1 MASNNYYRPWAMV
14 KQMPLPSDAWIT
26 KSPAWKIAELTSVT
40 TKRLHT
46 IALWSFNSWK
56 PKSFEKRLEE
66 VGNHIFNCALKM
78 EVLVCASPNTTL
90 GENSY
95 LIEKLNKQN
104 PTFSSCK
111 PILKNLTKIKISK
124 LIFQYIIP

>member
-1 MASNNYYRPWAMV
+1 
-14 KQMPLPSDAWIT
+14 
-26 KSPAWKIAELTSVT
+26 
-40 TKRLHT
+40 
-46 IALWSFNSWK
+46 
-56 PKSFEKRLEE
+56 
-66 VGNHIFNCALKM
+66 M

-124 LIFQYIIP
+124 LIFQSIIP

>member
-1 MASNNYYRPWAMV
+1 
-14 KQMPLPSDAWIT
+14 
-26 KSPAWKIAELTSVT
+26 
-40 TKRLHT
+40 
-46 IALWSFNSWK
+46 
-56 PKSFEKRLEE
+56 
-66 VGNHIFNCALKM
+66 M

-111 PILKNLTKIKISK
+111 PIDLLISDVWNWGLSFAPFILLPLGFLLTSF
-124 LIFQYIIP
+124 LFFYWTDEEFFFPLFLFN